1 MQQAAID
8 ISGSEGAWDTQTEWH
23 GGCRLVT
30 GSLRCSGAGG
40 YWYIYICIYIYIY
53 ISGVINRGLEH
64 PPIFAM
70 IFPAQSPSGPP
81 SLRNRGY
88 IGRQKI

>member
-40 YWYIYICIYIYIY
+40 YWYIYMYIY